1 MSLGIDNIIFN
12 YIYQWLRIFGDNR
25 NFNLDEIVKEITYF
39 KGTSYY
45 INEFCMTGQYNC
57 PKNNFSEL
65 AIFVSGG

>member
-1 MSLGIDNIIFN
+1 
-12 YIYQWLRIFGDNR
+12 
-25 NFNLDEIVKEITYF
+25 LDEIVKEITYF

>member
-1 MSLGIDNIIFN
+1 MI
-12 YIYQWLRIFGDNR
+12 YIVFRIFGDNR

-57 PKNNFSEL
+57 PKNNFSKI
-65 AIFVSGG
+65 AMSVSSR